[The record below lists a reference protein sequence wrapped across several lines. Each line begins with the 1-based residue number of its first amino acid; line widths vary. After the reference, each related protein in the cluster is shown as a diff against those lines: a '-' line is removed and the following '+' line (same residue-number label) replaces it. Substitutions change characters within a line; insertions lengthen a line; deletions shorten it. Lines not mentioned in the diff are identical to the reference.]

1 MLKRYQVLLTDW
13 QEEYVKFL
21 ADRYDLSFS
30 EVIRIVIVLE
40 AIMIT
45 GLLHPEYKTGIPIKD
60 VMVELKK
67 MSRPDRSEV
76 EFYKLISAGYFEARK
91 AIEYRMNKEKN
102 EAKKKPGKAAKK

>member
-40 AIMIT
+40 AIMMT
-45 GLLHPEYKTGIPIKD
+45 SLLHPEYKTGMPMKD
-60 VMVELKK
+60 VIVELKK
-67 MSRPDRSEV
+67 MSRPDRSEA

-91 AIEYRMNKEKN
+91 AIEYRMNKEKQKN
-102 EAKKKPGKAAKK
+102 NKRLKS